1 MVKESLLLLTGNFFR
16 RYEMKRYVLMSV
28 LLVSMFACTA
38 VLSQEFE
45 PEDMEMQMEMQERE
59 MELGHRE
66 AAMNAEREMQHLE
79 LEQRRMEL
87 ERARNDL
94 DIDDDDDD
102 DDDDDCGGGL
112 VLLLLICA
120 IVRILAAVWVYTDIR
135 QLNRGSG
142 IWIVIVLLAGL
153 LGLLVYA
160 VVRLGDSRQKG
171 S

>member
-1 MVKESLLLLTGNFFR
+1 
-16 RYEMKRYVLMSV
+16 MKRYVLMSV
-28 LLVSMFACTA
+28 LLVSMFACPA

-45 PEDMEMQMEMQERE
+45 PEDMEIQMAMRERD
-59 MELGHRE
+59 MELQQLE
-66 AAMNAEREMQHLE
+66 AKMGMEREMQNLE

-87 ERARNDL
+87 ERAREDH
-94 DIDDDDDD
+94 DYEDDDDDD
-102 DDDDDCGGGL
+102 GGGALGLL
-112 VLLLLICA
+112 VFICV
-120 IVRILAAVWVYTDIR
+120 IVRILAAIWVYMDIR

-160 VVRLGDSRQKG
+160 VVRLGDNRQKG

>member
-1 MVKESLLLLTGNFFR
+1 
-16 RYEMKRYVLMSV
+16 MKRYVLMSV
-28 LLVSMFACTA
+28 LLVSMFACPA

-45 PEDMEMQMEMQERE
+45 PEDMEIQMEMKERE
-59 MELGHRE
+59 MELQQLDTKM
-66 AAMNAEREMQHLE
+66 AMEREMQNLE

-87 ERARNDL
+87 ERAREDL
-94 DIDDDDDD
+94 DVDDD

-112 VLLLLICA
+112 ALLLLICV
-120 IVRILAAVWVYTDIR
+120 IVRILAAIWVYTDIR

-153 LGLLVYA
+153 LGALVYA

>member
-1 MVKESLLLLTGNFFR
+1 
-16 RYEMKRYVLMSV
+16 MKRNVLLSV
-28 LLVSMFACTA
+28 LLVSMFACPA

-45 PEDMEMQMEMQERE
+45 PEDMEIQMAMQERD
-59 MELGHRE
+59 MELQQLE
-66 AAMNAEREMQHLE
+66 AKMGMEREMQNLE

-87 ERARNDL
+87 ERAHGDH
-94 DIDDDDDD
+94 DYDDDDDD
-102 DDDDDCGGGL
+102 DDDDGGGA
-112 VLLLLICA
+112 VCLLLLICA

-160 VVRLGDSRQKG
+160 VVRLGDNRQKG